1 MRLAF
6 SIAINVDADISLFD
20 EVLSVGDEH
29 FQNKCMEK
37 MVELKNEGKTMVF
50 VSHSMDAV
58 RRLCD
63 RAIWLRDG
71 KIEMDGNTKEVTDAY
86 VEATR

>member
-1 MRLAF
+1 
-6 SIAINVDADISLFD
+6 
-20 EVLSVGDEH
+20 
-29 FQNKCMEK
+29 
-37 MVELKNEGKTMVF
+37 MVF